1 MVSGIRTLITKKNK
15 LMAFVQLEDLYG
27 TAEVVVFP
35 TVFERAGDCIRE
47 DSVIVVSGRL
57 DVRDD
62 EQAKILAD
70 NITDIANADKLAEE
84 FTSRSRSASHAPH
97 FGRNA
102 SMHALQ
108 QGSHGW
114 QHNAKQR
121 RDDSHARSI
130 SARVKIRIPE
140 EGSIAGTAG
149 AMTEREVLNAIKK
162 ITDAYPGSEPPM
174 IYLRNG
180 KIVTKG
186 SGVKPTLAFAERM
199 AELVGNA
206 NIRIREI
213 AR

>member
-84 FTSRSRSASHAPH
+84 FTSRSRSASHATLTDRHISESKHGNP
-97 FGRNA
+97 RRA
-102 SMHALQ
+102 SVFF
-108 QGSHGW
+108 
-114 QHNAKQR
+114 
-121 RDDSHARSI
+121 
-130 SARVKIRIPE
+130 SARN
-140 EGSIAGTAG
+140 SDS
-149 AMTEREVLNAIKK
+149 
-162 ITDAYPGSEPPM
+162 TD
-174 IYLRNG
+174 L
-180 KIVTKG
+180 
-186 SGVKPTLAFAERM
+186 L
-199 AELVGNA
+199 
-206 NIRIREI
+206 
-213 AR
+213 